1 MLLQQEILLRPT
13 PDQARKMAQYAGYA
27 RWAYND
33 LRGAMLA
40 AVGVDNPKEWD
51 PDELD
56 AYLRENIRRIPS
68 VNAIRKERIPQRP
81 EWAKELTQFTY
92 HAAAQNLKAALRRF
106 VQCNDGKHD
115 WHAPKTC
122 GFPSLHKRGRNDSF
136 EPCDTHSERL
146 RVVSGCAELPSDGP
160 PPQNPVAGKYI
171 EMPGIGKVRI
181 SQPLREVCW
190 PKRVVVKRRGNRW
203 FASVLY
209 ENGKDLPEPGSQ
221 PGPVVGVDAGLRTLA
236 FCSDGRRFLNPR
248 PLAQRLRELRFVDKA
263 IARSRNLNP
272 NWILK
277 PSQRLLN
284 LYARRRRLYEQV
296 ADARKDAHRQV
307 ASAIAKSA
315 GVVVVE
321 SLTLGGL
328 LKNRNLARSLSDAG
342 LGGLLAEIKW
352 QCAKRGA
359 LLIEAPRNYASTQ
372 ICARCGGRPERRL
385 SLSVRIYRCGHCG
398 WVADRDYNAALN
410 LAALAPAYCARI
422 NQRVED
428 KKTRRPS
435 DRRDPVKRE
444 PLTVNQQSSLWPAA
458 ALQ

>member
-40 AVGVDNPKEWD
+40 AVGVGQPKEWD

-56 AYLRENIRRIPS
+56 AYLRENIELIPS
-68 VNAIRKERIPQRP
+68 VDAVRKERIPLRP
-81 EWAKELTQFTY
+81 EWARQLKQYAY
-92 HAAAQNLKAALRRF
+92 HAAAHNLKAAFRRF
-106 VQCNDGKHD
+106 AQCNDGKHNG
-115 WHAPKTC
+115 HAPKTC
-122 GFPSLHKRGRNDSF
+122 GFPRLHKRGRNESF
-136 EPCDTHSERL
+136 EPCDTHSENL
-146 RVVSGCAELPSDGP
+146 RVVCRPIDPDDGSP
-160 PPQNPVAGKYI
+160 LKNPVASKYI
-171 EMPGIGKVRI
+171 EMPGIGKVRMT
-181 SQPLREVCW
+181 QPLREVCW
-190 PKRVVVKRRGNRW
+190 PKQVVVKRRGNRW

-209 ENGKDLPEPGSQ
+209 ENGKDLPEAGSQ
-221 PGPVVGVDAGLRTLA
+221 DGPVVGVDAGLKTLA
-236 FCSDGRRFLNPR
+236 FCSDGRQFLNPR

-277 PSQRLLN
+277 PSQRLLK

-296 ADARKDAHRQV
+296 ADARKDTHRQV

-352 QCAKRGA
+352 QCAKRGVR
-359 LLIEAPRNYASTQ
+359 LIEAPRNYASTQ

-385 SLSVRIYRCGHCG
+385 TLSARIYRCGHCG

-410 LAALAPAYCARI
+410 LAALAPAYCARL

-428 KKTRRPS
+428 TETRRPS

-444 PLTVNQQSSLWPAA
+444 PLNVDQQSSLWPAA